1 MKARRSRLA
10 RYAPALPAL
19 FLLVLGVLLPCLF
32 LFRVS
37 LSKGGGQSGFGIG
50 GGLYQPGT
58 WTIEVYRRLVTDPY
72 FWEVTGFTLVLALTV
87 AGLCLV
93 LAYPLAL
100 WLWQARG
107 LVKWVSASAVILP
120 KLANLLVTVYGLKLI
135 LGDYGPVN
143 SFLRA
148 LGFIEEPLA
157 LQNNLTGTLIAKTL
171 IILPY
176 TVLFLW
182 AGLERMDRS
191 LIEAA
196 RGLGA
201 GTGQIL
207 WGVVWPLSLPAF
219 GAAALVSF
227 IWGLGAYVSPFLMGS
242 PDEITLAVDVQ
253 RQMFENMNWPRAAA
267 GSGVLLLFLT
277 LASIIWLVFSITVFR
292 PGIPDPM
299 EERA

>member
-1 MKARRSRLA
+1 MKAGANRLA
-10 RYAPALPAL
+10 CYAPALPAFFL
-19 FLLVLGVLLPCLF
+19 FVAGVLLPCLF
-32 LFRVS
+32 LFRIS
-37 LSKGGGQSGFGIG
+37 LSRGGGQSGFGIG

-58 WTIEVYRRLVTDPY
+58 WTVEVYQGLVTDPY
-72 FWEVTGFTLVLALTV
+72 FWEVTGFTLVLAVTV

-100 WLWQARG
+100 WLWQTRG
-107 LVKWVSASAVILP
+107 LLKWLSAAAVILP

-143 SFLRA
+143 SILLA
-148 LGFIEEPLA
+148 VGMIGEPLT
-157 LQNNLTGTLIAKTL
+157 LQNNLTGTLISKTL

-191 LIEAA
+191 LLEAA

-201 GTGQIL
+201 RTGQLL
-207 WGVVWPLSLPAF
+207 WTVVWPLSLPAF

-267 GSGVLLLFLT
+267 GSGVLLIFLT
-277 LASIIWLVFSITVFR
+277 LASIIWLVFSMAVSR
-292 PGIPDPM
+292 PGTPDPT
-299 EERA
+299 EERT